1 MLYYTTYKFKGNT
14 IKSASMT
21 CFIIKLLKQYSN
33 TNVIKNQVIVTED
46 VKKEIGDF
54 GDFCIIVLLYFVSI
68 EWMPLPE

>member
-1 MLYYTTYKFKGNT
+1 
-14 IKSASMT
+14 MT
-21 CFIIKLLKQYSN
+21 CFIIKLLKPYTN